1 MLRRTHVSIGY
12 ELPVV
17 HPPQV
22 ERLFAAA
29 ELNCELVTVVFTDL
43 ERTLRA
49 LAVARGL
56 GRALG
61 AQVAVVAV
69 KTPKYQPR
77 GGGAVAAKDVE
88 LDALQSWVRAAGDVR
103 FRVVAAPRT
112 SDALSIAL
120 APGSLVVVG
129 GRRRLWPTPI
139 SRLCRLIEARGH
151 YVLFVDEV
159 LHAA

>member
-1 MLRRTHVSIGY
+1 MSIGY
-12 ELPVV
+12 QLPLV
-17 HPPQV
+17 HSSQV
-22 ERLFAAA
+22 EHLFAAA
-29 ELNCELVTVVFTDL
+29 ELNCEQVTVVFTEL
-43 ERTLRA
+43 EGTLRA

-77 GGGAVAAKDVE
+77 GGGALAAKDAE
-88 LDALQSWVRAAGDVR
+88 LDALQSCVRAAGDIR
-103 FRVVAAPRT
+103 FRVIAAPRT

-139 SRLCRLIEARGH
+139 SRLCRQLEARGH

-159 LHAA
+159 RHAA